1 MPNKNKRFIGTLIVF
16 LVLAAA
22 PLAAKAPGGKM
33 AIRVSMAEPAAHYYH
48 VEFRCEGLDSASLDF
63 KLPAWTT
70 GFYKIQ
76 DYARNVLGFEAADG
90 TGRPLAWEKTT
101 KNTWRVKKGGSAAVV
116 VSYDV
121 YAFNLFCADSYLGD
135 DRGFLLPSGVFMYV
149 DGLLRHP
156 VTVTID
162 PFSAW
167 KEVVTGLDPVEGRP
181 RTYSAPDFDVL
192 YDSPILMG
200 NLVLLA
206 FEVRGIPHVFAAHPS
221 DMGSVDRP
229 KFTADLKR
237 MVESAVAIF
246 DDIPYKRYAFL
257 AIGPGGGGIEHLNSA
272 VLAFNGAG
280 LDNSATYTG
289 WLCFV
294 AHEYFHNYNVKRI
307 RPIALGPFDYDRE
320 NYTRM
325 LWVSEGFTS
334 YYEYLV
340 LNKAGLLPRDKVLE
354 MMSGA
359 IARYENVPGRLHQS
373 ATEASFDTWIQFF
386 NRGEN
391 AANTTISYYD
401 KGAALGMLLDLEI
414 RNDTG
419 NRKSLDDVMRR
430 LYRRY
435 YKDEGRGFTDAEFRQ
450 ACEEAA
456 GRPLDEIFEYASTVK
471 PVDYPKYLA
480 YAGLA
485 IDAGP
490 PAAAGAFL
498 GATTRTQDGNLV
510 ISGVETGSPAS
521 KAGLS
526 AQDELVA
533 LDGARASARSLGTCL
548 DRKKPGDRIRITI
561 SRRGEIR
568 DVEAVLGSRP
578 EKTFAIKPLASA
590 TPLQSSILEA
600 WLIK

>member
-1 MPNKNKRFIGTLIVF
+1 MPNKDKHFIGALIVF
-16 LVLAAA
+16 LFLAGA
-22 PLAAKAPGGKM
+22 PLAAKGPEGTM
-33 AIRVSMAEPAAHYYH
+33 AIRVSMAEPGAHYYH
-48 VEFRCEGLDSASLDF
+48 VEFRCEGLDGASFDF
-63 KLPAWTT
+63 KMPAWTT

-90 TGRPLAWEKTT
+90 TGRPLPWEKTT

-156 VTVTID
+156 VSITVE
-162 PFSAW
+162 PYSAW
-167 KEVVTGLDPVEGRP
+167 KDVVTGLDPVEGRP
-181 RTYSAPDFDVL
+181 RTFSAPDFDIL
-192 YDSPILMG
+192 YDAPILMG
-200 NLVLLA
+200 NLVLLT

-221 DMGSVDRP
+221 DLGSVDRP

-257 AIGPGGGGIEHLNSA
+257 AIGPGGGGIEHLNSTA
-272 VLAFNGAG
+272 LAFNGAG
-280 LDNSATYTG
+280 LDNPAAYTG

-340 LNKAGLLPRDKVLE
+340 LNRAGLLPRDKVLE
-354 MMSGA
+354 MMSGT

-419 NRKSLDDVMRR
+419 NRKSLDDVMRL

-435 YKDEGRGFTDAEFRQ
+435 YRDKGRGFTDAEFRQ
-450 ACEEAA
+450 ACEEVA

-471 PVDYPKYLA
+471 PVDYSKFLG

-521 KAGLS
+521 KSGLS
-526 AQDELVA
+526 AQDEIVA
-533 LDGARASARSLGTCL
+533 LDGARASARSLGAFL
-548 DRKKPGDRIRITI
+548 DRRKPGDRIRITI
-561 SRRGEIR
+561 SRRGEVR
-568 DVEAVLGSRP
+568 DVEAVLGIRP

-590 TPLQSSILEA
+590 TPLQSSIFEA